1 MTEIEKIISNKN
13 IDISQRDLID
23 LLTNEISKLIKEKYS
38 TLFKSTYPL
47 IPVGISNRHIHLT
60 EETFYKL
67 FGKNT
72 KFEVL
77 RPLYQ
82 PGEFASKHTLTIVG
96 PRLRSIENVRILGPF
111 RRYDQ
116 VEVSLTDSIYLG
128 IEPPI
133 TNSGSLED
141 AAPITLVGPKS
152 SIFIEKCVII
162 ANRHIH
168 MNSTDALKL
177 GVKDGDICKVRIPGI
192 KSTIFENVL
201 IRVNDNWRLQIHLDT
216 DDANAAFIKGEAY
229 AEFFGK
235 M

>member
-216 DDANAAFIKGEAY
+216 DDANAAFIRGESF
-229 AEFFGK
+229 AEFLGK
-235 M
+235 C